1 MEKNK
6 FYFLKDLDK
15 KYYNLEPI
23 EKVDDDGHANK
34 FTYHKILNTNFNK
47 KDKNTKKLKNPYL
60 DPVNVN
66 ISKKSKNNKTNKKV
80 KNIIKEKSKKNIK
93 TDRTL
98 LSSVTNFDILHRFI
112 KKLKLKHINLLFEKL
127 KMLKMQKKHIFFYLK
142 NSKLFLVLKKHVF
155 KQGFL
160 LLKSLISNKV
170 DRNTNNKVIK
180 NFYNLLIN

>member
-1 MEKNK
+1 MEKNN
-6 FYFLKDLDK
+6 FYFLKDIDT

-23 EKVDDDGHANK
+23 EKVAQDGHTNK
-34 FTYHKILNTNFNK
+34 ITYHKILNNNFNK
-47 KDKNTKKLKNPYL
+47 KDKNTKKLKTPYL

-66 ISKKSKNNKTNKKV
+66 ISKKQKNNKKV

-93 TDRTL
+93 TDKTL
-98 LSSVTNFDILHRFI
+98 LCSVTNFDILHRFI

-127 KMLKMQKKHIFFYLK
+127 KMLKKQKKHIFFYLK
-142 NSKLFLVLKKHVF
+142 NSKLFLILKKHVF
-155 KQGFL
+155 KQGLL

-180 NFYNLLIN
+180 KFYNLLIN

>member
-23 EKVDDDGHANK
+23 EKVDDDGHTNK
-34 FTYHKILNTNFNK
+34 FTYHKILNNNINK
-47 KDKNTKKLKNPYL
+47 KDKNTKKLKTPYL

-66 ISKKSKNNKTNKKV
+66 ISKKQKNNKKV

-93 TDRTL
+93 TDKTL

-127 KMLKMQKKHIFFYLK
+127 KMLKMQKKHIYFYLK

-155 KQGFL
+155 KQGLL